1 MIKQLTCPV
10 CQKSLPVEHTSASPL
25 FPFCSERCRQ
35 MDLCRWFDGRYQI
48 VEEADP
54 RLAAEMNEDGQAS

>member
-10 CQKSLPVEHTSASPL
+10 CRKPLTTELTSTSPT

-35 MDLCRWFDGRYQI
+35 VDLVRWFEGRYQV
-48 VEEADP
+48 VEQINP
-54 RLAAEMNEDGQAS
+54 RLAATDDEIGDDG